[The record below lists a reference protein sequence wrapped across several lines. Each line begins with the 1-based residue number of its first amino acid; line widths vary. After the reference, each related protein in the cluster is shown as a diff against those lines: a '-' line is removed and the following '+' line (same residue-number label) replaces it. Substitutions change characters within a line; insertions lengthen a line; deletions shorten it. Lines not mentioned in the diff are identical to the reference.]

1 MAAAPVSSAMK
12 ASLSTSK
19 ASLAS
24 PLVSGLATASIARFD
39 GLKSASAFA
48 GSKTTSQAAQLR
60 ANSSAV
66 QSGEGKVGAVR
77 CEQTEP
83 GMKLVFVSAEVAPWS
98 KTGGLGDVLG
108 GLPPA
113 LAARGHRVMTVSPRY
128 DQYKDAW
135 DTDVI
140 IDVKVGDAVEKVR
153 FFHCYKRGVDRVF
166 VDHPLFLAKVY
177 GKTGS
182 KVYGPKTGVDYDDN
196 VLRFSLFN
204 QAALMAPKVLRLDN
218 NPYYSGAYGEDVVFV
233 ANDWH
238 TGVLPA
244 YLKQLQQEGQFRQA
258 KVAFCTHN
266 IAYQGRFAPSDFDR
280 LNLPD
285 SFRPSFAFTDGTNK
299 PMETWITFARYLAS
313 RFYKNVPE
321 EGYGTYL
328 NSYGFG
334 EFTQATATWLQ
345 TTQLEHLL
353 RSPFIGLSL
362 DESTDRCRG
371 KHMIVFATFLR
382 ERRVVTEYLALLT
395 VDKADAASLLALL
408 LSHLQA
414 IGVDLHRISGISTD
428 GAAAMMGAKS
438 GLVTRLRLR
447 IPHLVSCHCI
457 AHRKALA
464 AKTAADELPAFMMI
478 DNVIRELAE
487 FLGRSGPWHQ
497 RFLELHDVFLSTA
510 LELQGIHHLD
520 ISTVHSSIARV
531 KSLLLSRYVNCGDDF
546 NGAPKDRLTEF
557 LTLHGPSG
565 SRRVTVEGVYSD
577 GRPRRFSFILHMKD
591 IGYPGEGKHD
601 DCVTLCMAMAEGMA
615 NNLEER
621 LGDLKQLSGVMLFC
635 ADQWPLLWARA
646 ARIKQCIE
654 WFHSLV
660 LLYHAEGAEEVLPGI
675 DTQAAVKE
683 IPHFTPVIAALPQG
697 EKGFFT
703 GLSTILKT
711 PDWEHSYVRNPVTN
725 HWVKR
730 AC

>member
-1 MAAAPVSSAMK
+1 
-12 ASLSTSK
+12 
-19 ASLAS
+19 
-24 PLVSGLATASIARFD
+24 
-39 GLKSASAFA
+39 
-48 GSKTTSQAAQLR
+48 
-60 ANSSAV
+60 
-66 QSGEGKVGAVR
+66 
-77 CEQTEP
+77 
-83 GMKLVFVSAEVAPWS
+83 
-98 KTGGLGDVLG
+98 
-108 GLPPA
+108 
-113 LAARGHRVMTVSPRY
+113 
-128 DQYKDAW
+128 
-135 DTDVI
+135 
-140 IDVKVGDAVEKVR
+140 
-153 FFHCYKRGVDRVF
+153 
-166 VDHPLFLAKVY
+166 
-177 GKTGS
+177 
-182 KVYGPKTGVDYDDN
+182 
-196 VLRFSLFN
+196 
-204 QAALMAPKVLRLDN
+204 
-218 NPYYSGAYGEDVVFV
+218 
-233 ANDWH
+233 
-238 TGVLPA
+238 
-244 YLKQLQQEGQFRQA
+244 
-258 KVAFCTHN
+258 
-266 IAYQGRFAPSDFDR
+266 
-280 LNLPD
+280 
-285 SFRPSFAFTDGTNK
+285 
-299 PMETWITFARYLAS
+299 METWITFARYLAS

-510 LELQGIHHLD
+510 LELQGIHHVRWLSRGDAIQRLVKVLPAIIVMLSEFPNDRLYTIVTSYRFWFLLMFLADVLEQMNTLNKIFQARQLD